1 MPELNSFDRRAKPD
15 GELGYAEWRG
25 FLLIIRGFVKIR
37 MKAGLSPMRKIAPL
51 PDSIEDE
58 PPFKPLTA
66 DEARRLREQN
76 PPVSPWWVVAGQAL
90 MGLVVALAAWAFT
103 GRQNVG
109 WSAGYGALAVVIPA
123 AIFARGLTGRFSSLN
138 AGTAAVGFMAWEMV
152 KIASSIALLA
162 AAPRLVADL
171 SWPALLVG
179 LVLTMKVYWLALAYS
194 PRKPAPANDKL

>member
-1 MPELNSFDRRAKPD
+1 
-15 GELGYAEWRG
+15 
-25 FLLIIRGFVKIR
+25 
-37 MKAGLSPMRKIAPL
+37 MKKIAPL
-51 PDSIEDE
+51 PEETEEE
-58 PPFKPLTA
+58 PSFKPLTA

-76 PPVSPWWVVAGQAL
+76 PPVSPCWVVAGQAVV
-90 MGLVVALAAWAFT
+90 GLVVALAAWALT

-138 AGTAAVGFMAWEMV
+138 AVSAAVGFLVWEMV

-162 AAPRLVADL
+162 AAPRLVPQL

-179 LVLTMKVYWLALAYS
+179 LVLTVKVYWVALAYS
-194 PRKPAPANDKL
+194 PRGATRKRQL

>member
-1 MPELNSFDRRAKPD
+1 
-15 GELGYAEWRG
+15 
-25 FLLIIRGFVKIR
+25 
-37 MKAGLSPMRKIAPL
+37 MRKIAPL
-51 PDSIEDE
+51 PDSTEDE

-76 PPVSPWWVVAGQAL
+76 PPVSPWWVVAGQAS

-162 AAPRLVADL
+162 AAPGLVADL

-194 PRKPAPANDKL
+194 PRKTAPANDKL